1 MRRIVLSL
9 ISLTL
14 LFAVSSTAN
23 YSEGVAAYQAKNYA
37 EAVTQFQAA
46 IEELKRAGAEEDP
59 QYQPY
64 YLMLGNS
71 LSKSGKH
78 KEAIAPLQTALRLKD
93 GDMGTQLTLGQT
105 YYRLEQYS
113 EAAGILGKVD
123 LSSLPKSAQGAISN
137 MLSVC
142 YEKSGN
148 SGLALANMERAAQL
162 NPDDA
167 ASQFNYGTKAL
178 AAGYTDD
185 AVKALQKAV
194 ALEGSDP
201 AKVRAYLNA
210 LVLKGRETTNK
221 TSKKAVYEKAVPVAT
236 ALSKMLPTYD
246 SYLQLAEAQLGA
258 QQYSGA
264 ATTLDRTIAKK
275 SSDWLPYFYKGQA
288 YTALNQ
294 YSDAVAPLE
303 AALGKRP
310 SANDKVRVDRQLGFV
325 HERLKNLEESMAYYQ
340 AANDSAGY
348 RRVEENLK
356 IKQENADV
364 DKHNAEVEELKRQK
378 KELEEKM
385 KALPGAAAP
394 PSNR

>member
-46 IEELKRAGAEEDP
+46 IEELKLAGAEEDP

-113 EAAGILGKVD
+113 EAAGILGKIDV
-123 LSSLPKSAQGAISN
+123 SSLPKSAQGAISN

-142 YEKSGN
+142 YDKSGD
-148 SGLALANMERAAQL
+148 SGRALANMERAAQL

-167 ASQFNYGTKAL
+167 AAQFNYGTKAL

-194 ALEGSDP
+194 ALQGSDP
-201 AKVRAYLNA
+201 AKRRAYLNA
-210 LVLKGRETTNK
+210 LFRKGRETSNRA
-221 TSKKAVYEKAVPVAT
+221 SKKAVYEKAVPIAT
-236 ALSKMLPTYD
+236 ALSKMEPTFD
-246 SYLQLAEAQLGA
+246 NYLLLAEAQLGA
-258 QQYSGA
+258 LQYSGA
-264 ATTLDRTIAKK
+264 ASTLDKALAEK

-294 YSDAVAPLE
+294 YTVGQRQGSS
-303 AALGKRP
+303 RP
-310 SANDKVRVDRQLGFV
+310 PA
-325 HERLKNLEESMAYYQ
+325 RL
-340 AANDSAGY
+340 
-348 RRVEENLK
+348 R
-356 IKQENADV
+356 
-364 DKHNAEVEELKRQK
+364 
-378 KELEEKM
+378 
-385 KALPGAAAP
+385 P
-394 PSNR
+394 